1 MPPAS
6 PPPSFRSHGLNHA
19 IAVGCTDPVAA
30 TTSRGSNLGGIGL
43 TIETGTLGAWES
55 GTDSSGNPAADLAV
69 SDSAGDHITVP
80 ISFDL
85 G

>member
-19 IAVGCTDPVAA
+19 DCRRLHRA
-30 TTSRGSNLGGIGL
+30 RGRHHLPREQSWRDRADDRDRNPR
-43 TIETGTLGAWES
+43 AWES

-69 SDSAGDHITVP
+69 TDSAGDHITVP